1 MKIAK
6 ILIILELIHT
16 QRCMYNIYLLYE
28 VTANL
33 ENDICALLIFY
44 CVMSKWLMLKKNWFL
59 LKSLILFPN

>member
-1 MKIAK
+1 MQIAK

-44 CVMSKWLMLKKNWFL
+44 CVMSK
-59 LKSLILFPN
+59 